1 VKGFF
6 LFFPL
11 LFVFFFFFF
20 YYYYYYYCS
29 VVAAF
34 PLLLSLTFSHKKRLS
49 LPDSQSFFVNLKSN
63 TMKNT
68 LQRYFFV
75 RILQTFGSNPFFL

>member
-11 LFVFFFFFF
+11 LFVFFFF
-20 YYYYYYYCS
+20 YYYCS